1 MISTVGFI
9 SFSQNF
15 EDYRLWRALGDIKNG
30 CYLDVGAYDP
40 IIDSVSA
47 AFYEAGW
54 RGLNIEPVEKEF
66 KKYSI
71 LRSEDLTLKKVVSD
85 QVETIFFHEFPET
98 GLSTADPSIA
108 KDVTAY
114 ASKTLSVDSITLD
127 MALSTLP
134 AQEIHWMKIDVEGY
148 ETKVLDGWKT
158 NLKRPWIIV
167 LEATIPSS
175 SVRRTFTENQILNDY
190 GYKFCYFDGLNE
202 FYVHDSHSELSERI
216 SSPIS
221 IFDQVT
227 KATDFVNSILLWE
240 LPENRNLNSSPSI
253 NSLLDSGVK
262 KLLTAIREPL
272 LATSELFEFSE
283 STIQNSRPYS
293 TVAPEHK
300 IAFLARD
307 RVALQAQLQ
316 QYQIELSD
324 LEYVREQAQRES
336 RESQIELTKMRESN
350 LFKKTRQLRAIYF
363 HLLRAREKCIKS
375 PSLLISKL
383 ISKCVH
389 YTLATI
395 QKDLRLRAYLLRFL
409 PNSFAIKLRLYVKH
423 RLYQEMIDPALVTQ
437 YKIDEILKSNLLRNL
452 TMIWNRK

>member
-1 MISTVGFI
+1 
-9 SFSQNF
+9 
-15 EDYRLWRALGDIKNG
+15 
-30 CYLDVGAYDP
+30 
-40 IIDSVSA
+40 
-47 AFYEAGW
+47 
-54 RGLNIEPVEKEF
+54 
-66 KKYSI
+66 
-71 LRSEDLTLKKVVSD
+71 
-85 QVETIFFHEFPET
+85 
-98 GLSTADPSIA
+98 
-108 KDVTAY
+108 
-114 ASKTLSVDSITLD
+114 
-127 MALSTLP
+127 
-134 AQEIHWMKIDVEGY
+134 
-148 ETKVLDGWKT
+148 
-158 NLKRPWIIV
+158 
-167 LEATIPSS
+167 
-175 SVRRTFTENQILNDY
+175 
-190 GYKFCYFDGLNE
+190 
-202 FYVHDSHSELSERI
+202 
-216 SSPIS
+216 
-221 IFDQVT
+221 
-227 KATDFVNSILLWE
+227 
-240 LPENRNLNSSPSI
+240 
-253 NSLLDSGVK
+253 
-262 KLLTAIREPL
+262 
-272 LATSELFEFSE
+272 
-283 STIQNSRPYS
+283 
-293 TVAPEHK
+293 VAPEHK